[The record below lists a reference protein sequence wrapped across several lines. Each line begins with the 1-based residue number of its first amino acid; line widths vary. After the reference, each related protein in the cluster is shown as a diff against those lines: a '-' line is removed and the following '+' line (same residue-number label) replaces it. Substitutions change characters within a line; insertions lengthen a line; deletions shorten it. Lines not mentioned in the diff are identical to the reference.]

1 MKKIEVQGAHE
12 SLFIV
17 IEPGAIAA
25 SLFLMLPYHSNQIQ
39 ASAKTL
45 IPVTGLIATAEH
57 LNVRLLIFQC
67 RHHEIRET
75 PVTYT
80 SHETLVQL

>member
-67 RHHEIRET
+67 RPISAGIY
-75 PVTYT
+75 TYIYIYMYGN
-80 SHETLVQL
+80 S